1 MKINFE
7 EIKEISPRLG
17 IQHGNYVTFE
27 GVCSS
32 LKKGVKND

>member
-7 EIKEISPRLG
+7 EIKEMSPPLSF
-17 IQHGNYVTFE
+17 HPVNYVTFE

-32 LKKGVKND
+32 LKKGEKND